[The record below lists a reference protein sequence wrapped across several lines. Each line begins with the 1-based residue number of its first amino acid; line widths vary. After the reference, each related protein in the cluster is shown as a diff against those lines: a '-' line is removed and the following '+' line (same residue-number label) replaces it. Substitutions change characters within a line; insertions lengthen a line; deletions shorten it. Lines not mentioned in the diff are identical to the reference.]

1 MTAARMGLGSFEE
14 QGHGQKGCWI
24 YWIQWRGRILPLG
37 MGSALQEVSARCSGC
52 HVELGFSMEIKKKI
66 ALSLLPK
73 GCSSLLRNSKSQD
86 IF

>member
-1 MTAARMGLGSFEE
+1 MTAARMGLGIFEE
-14 QGHGQKGCWI
+14 QGQGQEGCWI
-24 YWIQWRGRILPLG
+24 YWIHWRGGILPLG
-37 MGSALQEVSARCSGC
+37 QEVSAQCSGC
-52 HVELGFSMEIKKKI
+52 HVELRFSMEIKKKF